1 MTLMMGLWVVLLGAA
16 IYAGV
21 RLAQRDGKKQS

>member
-1 MTLMMGLWVVLLGAA
+1 MVIGMAWALGAA

-21 RLAQRDGKKQS
+21 VVGSWINWYFGW